1 MSVNQEAAYRAGPG
15 SAVPDPRRWRALAL
29 LAIADFVVILD
40 ATIVNVALPSI
51 GRGLHASTSD
61 LSWVTSAYI
70 LTFGGLLMLG
80 GRFADLFGR
89 RRLFIGGLVLF
100 GLASLA
106 GGLSTSIGELI
117 AFRALQGAGAA
128 MLAPAARSIVVTLF
142 EEGPERSRALGIWAA
157 VAGSG
162 SVVGLILG
170 GVLTSSLGWRWVL
183 FINVPITLGAAA
195 LAPVLIRESRAET
208 TDRSI
213 DYAGAALVTGGL
225 VAILYALVHA
235 GNAGWGSAE
244 TIGLLGLGAALLA
257 VFTWVEGKV
266 RAPLV
271 PLRIFRIGQVRGAN
285 IAMPMVAAM
294 VGFFFV
300 FTLYLQDVLG
310 YSAIEA
316 GMASV
321 PLGLILIIVAGLSS
335 SVAERL
341 GAKRVLLSGLAVF
354 TGGVAWMTRISIHS
368 AYLTDILGPILLI
381 GTGLG
386 LVFIALTIASV
397 SGIEAEHSGVAGR
410 LINMTQQA
418 GGAIGLAVITAI
430 ITSHVHHYG
439 PGPASFTGGL
449 RDALIAAALIGAAS
463 LAGRPG
469 TPAGP
474 GTQSHPAGSSG
485 PLRHLKGP
493 RRCPP
498 PGLGWS
504 RVGGIVGC
512 VSGASRIGSGRYVS
526 STSS

>member
-1 MSVNQEAAYRAGPG
+1 MQPVGVEPLSIRAGLTGQSLDEQECSMSVNQEAANRAGPG
-15 SAVPDPRRWRALAL
+15 SAVPDPRRWRALGL

-70 LTFGGLLMLG
+70 LAFGGLLMLG
-80 GRFADLFGR
+80 GRLADLFGR

-225 VAILYALVHA
+225 VAILYALVNA
-235 GNAGWGSAE
+235 GSAGWGSAE
-244 TIGLLGLGAALLA
+244 TIGLLGLGAVLLA

-266 RAPLV
+266 RSPLA
-271 PLRIFRIGQVRGAN
+271 PLRIFRVGQVRGAN
-285 IAMPMVAAM
+285 IAMLMLASAM
-294 VGFFFV
+294 VGFFFILA
-300 FTLYLQDVLG
+300 LYLQDVLG
-310 YSAIEA
+310 YSAVKA

-321 PLGLILIIVAGLSS
+321 PLGAILIIVAGGSS
-335 SVAERL
+335 PVAERL
-341 GAKRVLLSGLAVF
+341 GAKPVLLSGLAVF
-354 TGGVAWMTRISIHS
+354 TGGVAWMTRISTHS
-368 AYLTDILGPILLI
+368 DYLTGILGPSLLI
-381 GTGLG
+381 GAGLG
-386 LVFIALTIASV
+386 LAFIALTIASV
-397 SGIEAEHSGVAGR
+397 SGIEAEHSGVAGG
-410 LINMTQQA
+410 LINMTQQV
-418 GGAIGLAVITAI
+418 GGAIGLAVITAL
-430 ITSHVHHYG
+430 ITTHVHRYG
-439 PGPASFTGGL
+439 TSLDSFTRGL
-449 RDALIAAALIGAAS
+449 RDALTAAAIIGAAS
-463 LAGRPG
+463 LAVS
-469 TPAGP
+469 AI
-474 GTQSHPAGSSG
+474 A
-485 PLRHLKGP
+485 LP
-493 RRCPP
+493 RRNPNAP
-498 PGLGWS
+498 TTKTAETKETAQVP
-504 RVGGIVGC
+504 
-512 VSGASRIGSGRYVS
+512 AHDPA
-526 STSS
+526 

>member
-80 GRFADLFGR
+80 GRLADLFGR

-106 GGLSTSIGELI
+106 GGLSTQIGELI

-213 DYAGAALVTGGL
+213 DYAGGALVTGGL

-266 RAPLV
+266 RSPLV

-285 IAMPMVAAM
+285 IAMLMVAAAM

-310 YSAIEA
+310 YSAIKA

-341 GAKRVLLSGLAVF
+341 GAKPVLVSGLAVF

-368 AYLTDILGPILLI
+368 AYLTDILGPILGI
-381 GTGLG
+381 GIGLG

-397 SGIEAEHSGVAGR
+397 SGIEAEHSGVAGG
-410 LINMTQQA
+410 LINMTQQV

-463 LAGRPG
+463 LAVSAIALPRRHRDAP
-469 TPAGP
+469 TAEIAE
-474 GTQSHPAGSSG
+474 TAHVSAHDALETHPAS
-485 PLRHLKGP
+485 RHTH
-493 RRCPP
+493 
-498 PGLGWS
+498 PG
-504 RVGGIVGC
+504 
-512 VSGASRIGSGRYVS
+512 
-526 STSS
+526 